1 MRISLRGRRRA
12 PSLRPPSLAPGIG
25 LQQKGFRFSNAVYM
39 WIVCTT
45 KGMTRG
51 GGSSL
56 GGPAAGVGAL
66 GCIGAFRRLYW
77 PQIDA
82 PQTVTS
88 VIMGRPAEKPA
99 TPTCVAASPG
109 GGRLLLPPPP
119 WPTSVCRSFQRTTEN
134 TAEIHADS
142 TCAAAYSG
150 SATAR
155 RSTLA
160 GSAVF
165 SQLAVSVCSGHLKGS
180 SDS

>member
-1 MRISLRGRRRA
+1 MHEMRISLRGRRRA

-119 WPTSVCRSFQRTTEN
+119 WPTSVCRSFQRTTEK
-134 TAEIHADS
+134 TQQRYMRIPPALRR
-142 TCAAAYSG
+142 TRGRQPPAAPHWPAALF
-150 SATAR
+150 SANSPYRYA
-155 RSTLA
+155 L
-160 GSAVF
+160 
-165 SQLAVSVCSGHLKGS
+165 
-180 SDS
+180 DI